1 MDSHGTESR
10 QHHAAVRRETLIR
23 VVLLSVR
30 LRASA
35 RELSDL
41 GGAWSSTLQELEVLV
56 TLDQLS
62 GATQMTVGQL
72 QRQLVLT
79 SGALAHRLDKM
90 EAAGHVRRTRTPAD
104 GRQMLVQMTPAG
116 VAELRRV
123 TSGQVGDDLAGSLSA
138 IEQRLRRALSG
149 SGEGDPAAGRT

>member
-1 MDSHGTESR
+1 MDSHDTESR
-10 QHHAAVRRETLIR
+10 QQHAAVRRETLIR

-41 GGAWSSTLQELEVLV
+41 GGVWSSTLQELEVLV
-56 TLDQLS
+56 TLDQLP

-90 EAAGHVRRTRTPAD
+90 EAAGRVRRTRTPAD